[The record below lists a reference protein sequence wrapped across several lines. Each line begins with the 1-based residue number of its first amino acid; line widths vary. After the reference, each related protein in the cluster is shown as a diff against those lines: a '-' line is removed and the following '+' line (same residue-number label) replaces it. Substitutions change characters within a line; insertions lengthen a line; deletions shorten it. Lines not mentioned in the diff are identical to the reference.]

1 MCIRDRQSGEQSY
14 WKDVGTVDSFWQAN
28 LELTGVLPDL
38 NLYDKNWPIWTHQ
51 EQVPPAKF
59 VFNTEEKRG
68 IALDSM
74 VSGGCII
81 SGAEV
86 RQSSLFSNVMVDEF
100 ALVERSVLLPEVRVG
115 QHCEIHNAVLD
126 RGCVLSSGT
135 KIGVDVEADRE
146 KYHVTPNGVTL
157 VTPDMLGQNLHSVV

>member
-1 MCIRDRQSGEQSY
+1 MFLA
-14 WKDVGTVDSFWQAN
+14 VGTVDSFWRAN

-38 NLYDKNWPIWTHQ
+38 NLYDKDWPIWTHQ

-86 RQSSLFSNVMVDEF
+86 RQSSLFSNVSVDEF
-100 ALVERSVLLPEVRVG
+100 SVISKSVLLPQVVVKD
-115 QHCEIHNAVLD
+115 HCEIQNAVID
-126 RGCVLSSGT
+126 KGCVIPPGT
-135 KIGVDVEADRE
+135 RIGFDQEADRE
-146 KYHVTPNGVTL
+146 KYYVSPEGVTL
-157 VTPDMLGQNLHSVV
+157 VTPDMIGQNLHSLY